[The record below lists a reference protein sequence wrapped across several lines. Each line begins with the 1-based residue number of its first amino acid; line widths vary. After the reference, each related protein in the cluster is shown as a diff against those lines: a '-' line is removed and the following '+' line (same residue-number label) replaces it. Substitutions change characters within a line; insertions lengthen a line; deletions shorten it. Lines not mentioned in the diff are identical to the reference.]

1 MDCSLAYQF
10 AHDSNIPLA
19 ASYPDSVVAHASYV
33 RRYISFMT
41 GVIHLPDIPSL
52 ALIDTFDGINLNDTY
67 EGVKIRTS
75 LMKCVANGRESCDTD
90 PEVKNSKKEKK
101 RTRKQGFQPKK
112 GHVKPK
118 KEKKRTRKQ
127 GFQPK
132 KGHVSRSQV
141 RIPRFHNSSTS
152 SSPLS
157 SVSPSRLPPSA
168 RLFASKNI
176 NL

>member
-19 ASYPDSVVAHASYV
+19 AYYADSVVAHASYV

-112 GHVKPK
+112 GHV
-118 KEKKRTRKQ
+118 
-127 GFQPK
+127 
-132 KGHVSRSQV
+132 SRSQV